1 MSSRSERVVVVGA
14 GPVGLC
20 LVALLA
26 RLGVPCVLLEA
37 GGRLENRAGSR
48 AICIQRD
55 VLEILERIGCGREV
69 VAAGQIVRRGRT
81 YFGKRELFATELG
94 IDPSALFPP
103 YVSYPQ
109 AALEE
114 RILACVE
121 AAAAAGAV
129 ELRWSHSVEAVESIE
144 SVEGVDRDG
153 GGVRV
158 RARGPSG
165 EVATFEGSYVV
176 GCDGARST
184 VRAQAGIALEG
195 YTHSDS
201 FLIADVRARV
211 PYPEGERHFFFSP
224 PFNRGRQVLMFP
236 QPGGVWRIDWQVSDE
251 LGDAAAEKGSG
262 RLDDR
267 MRALAGHTDY
277 ELVWSSAYRFQQRVA
292 ARFRSGRVLLAG
304 DAAHLM
310 APFGARGMNSGI
322 ADAENLA
329 WKLAW
334 VLRGDASPAL
344 LDTYDTERRAAARHN
359 VDTVG
364 RSLRFMAPP
373 SRRERLVRDA
383 TLHASRFWAS
393 ARRRVDG
400 GRMYEP
406 FTYRDG
412 ALGGAASDTSAPH
425 VGALASDA
433 RCTSFATGGGR
444 RSVRLRELFGRS
456 FVALYLPAHPSGPA
470 GLASAAAFA
479 ASLHASRT
487 APRTSPRID
496 AYVVLASGVVPVDHE
511 AGGSLLVDE
520 SGALLARYG
529 DVRGGVLLV
538 RPDGHIAALQRGTA
552 EECAAAIESLAR
564 LGVEPPRNAQRD
576 RPAVIGPACLDP

>member
-1 MSSRSERVVVVGA
+1 MSSRPERIIVVGA

-37 GGRLENRAGSR
+37 AGRLENRAGSR

-94 IDPSALFPP
+94 VDPSALFPP

-114 RILACVE
+114 RILARVE

-129 ELRWSHSVEAVESIE
+129 ELRWSHSVESVESIE
-144 SVEGVDRDG
+144 GNEGNE

-158 RARGPSG
+158 HARGPGG
-165 EVATFEGSYVV
+165 EIATIDGSYVV

-201 FLIADVRARV
+201 FLIADVRARL
-211 PYPEGERHFFFSP
+211 PYAEGERHFFFSP
-224 PFNRGRQVLMFP
+224 PFNPGRQVLMFP
-236 QPGGVWRIDWQVSDE
+236 QPGGVWRIDWQVPDE
-251 LGDAAAEKGSG
+251 LGNAAEEKASG

-267 MRALAGHTDY
+267 IRALAGHTDY
-277 ELVWSSAYRFQQRVA
+277 ELVWLSAYRFQQRVA
-292 ARFRSGRVLLAG
+292 ARFRSGRVFLAG

-329 WKLAW
+329 WKLSC
-334 VLRGDASPAL
+334 VHRGEASPAL
-344 LDTYDTERRAAARHN
+344 LETYDTERRAAARHN
-359 VDTVG
+359 VRTVG
-364 RSLRFMAPP
+364 NSLRFMAPP
-373 SRRERLVRDA
+373 SWRERLVRDA
-383 TLHASRFWAS
+383 TLHASRFS
-393 ARRRVDG
+393 AFARKRVDG

-406 FTYRDG
+406 FTYGDG
-412 ALGGAASDTSAPH
+412 ALGSAATDLSAATH
-425 VGALASDA
+425 VGALAADA
-433 RCTSFATGGGR
+433 PCTLISTGEGGR
-444 RSVRLRELFGRS
+444 RSLRLRELFGRS
-456 FVALYLPAHPSGPA
+456 LVALFLPANASGDA
-470 GLASAAAFA
+470 GLASAAAYA
-479 ASLHASRT
+479 ASIAAARTPTPTRASTRVE
-487 APRTSPRID
+487 P
-496 AYVVLASGVVPVDHE
+496 YVVLASGAVPLHHEAVVP
-511 AGGSLLVDE
+511 LLVDE
-520 SGALLARYG
+520 SGSLLARYG
-529 DVRGGVLLV
+529 DVRGGVLLI
-538 RPDGHIAALQRGTA
+538 RPDGHIAAYRRGTA
-552 EECAAAIESLAR
+552 TACGGAIEALASHA
-564 LGVEPPRNAQRD
+564 VMASF
-576 RPAVIGPACLDP
+576 RP